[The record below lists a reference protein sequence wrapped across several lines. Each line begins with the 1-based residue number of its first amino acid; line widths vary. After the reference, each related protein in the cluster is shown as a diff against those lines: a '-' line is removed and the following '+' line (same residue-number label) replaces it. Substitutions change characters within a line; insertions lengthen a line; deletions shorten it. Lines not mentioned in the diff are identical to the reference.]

1 MTFYLSG
8 AGTYCAFLLFKKF
21 SDRECSKTDLAS
33 WLVIAIASAFWVA
46 VIPLSV
52 LEIRAKAKRQ
62 SQLDDILN
70 SSTSDCRSTLEPVES
85 KLEFESNFS

>member
-8 AGTYCAFLLFKKF
+8 ASAYCAFLLLKKF
-21 SDRECSKTDLAS
+21 SDRECSKTDPAS
-33 WLVIAIASAFWVA
+33 WMVIAIASAFWIA

-70 SSTSDCRSTLEPVES
+70 SSNYGSSLESVEP
-85 KLEFESNFS
+85 KLELESNFS

>member
-8 AGTYCAFLLFKKF
+8 AGAYFAFLLFKKF

-33 WLVIAIASAFWVA
+33 WLVIAIASTFWIA

-52 LEIRAKAKRQ
+52 LEIRNKAKQ
-62 SQLDDILN
+62 QAQLDDILY
-70 SSTSDCRSTLEPVES
+70 SSNYESSLEPVES

>member
-8 AGTYCAFLLFKKF
+8 ASAYCAFLLLKKF
-21 SDRECSKTDLAS
+21 SDRECSKTDPAS
-33 WLVIAIASAFWVA
+33 WLVIAIASTFWIA

-70 SSTSDCRSTLEPVES
+70 SSNYGSSLEPVES
-85 KLEFESNFS
+85 KLELESNFS

>member
-21 SDRECSKTDLAS
+21 SDRECSKTDFTS
-33 WLVIAIASAFWVA
+33 WVVIAIASAFWIA

-52 LEIRAKAKRQ
+52 LEIRNKAKRQ
-62 SQLDDILN
+62 SQLEDILN
-70 SSTSDCRSTLEPVES
+70 SSNCRSSLEPNAES
-85 KLEFESNFS
+85 NLEFESNFY

>member
-8 AGTYCAFLLFKKF
+8 ASAYCAFLLFKKF
-21 SDRECSKTDLAS
+21 SDRDSKTDPAS
-33 WLVIAIASAFWVA
+33 WMVIAIASAFWIA

-70 SSTSDCRSTLEPVES
+70 SSNYGSSLESVEP
-85 KLEFESNFS
+85 KLELESNFS

>member
-8 AGTYCAFLLFKKF
+8 VGTYCAFLLFKKF
-21 SDRECSKTDLAS
+21 SDRECCKTDLAF
-33 WLVIAIASAFWVA
+33 WLVIAIASAFWIA

-52 LEIRAKAKRQ
+52 IEMRTKAKRQ

-70 SSTSDCRSTLEPVES
+70 SSNSGATLEQNVES

>member
-33 WLVIAIASAFWVA
+33 WLVIAIASTFWIA

-52 LEIRAKAKRQ
+52 IEMRTKAKRQ
-62 SQLDDILN
+62 SQLDDILKSSN
-70 SSTSDCRSTLEPVES
+70 SGATLEQNVES

>member
-21 SDRECSKTDLAS
+21 SDRECSKIDLTS
-33 WLVIAIASAFWVA
+33 WVVIAIASAFWIA

-52 LEIRAKAKRQ
+52 LEIRNKAKRQ
-62 SQLDDILN
+62 SQLEDILN
-70 SSTSDCRSTLEPVES
+70 SSNCGSSLEPNAES
-85 KLEFESNFS
+85 SLEFESNFY

>member
-8 AGTYCAFLLFKKF
+8 AGAYFAFLLFKKF

-33 WLVIAIASAFWVA
+33 WVVMAIASAFWIA

-52 LEIRAKAKRQ
+52 LEIRTKAERQ
-62 SQLDDILN
+62 AQLEDILN
-70 SSTSDCRSTLEPVES
+70 SSNCGSDLQPTKIES
-85 KLEFESNFS
+85 KLEFESKFS

>member
-8 AGTYCAFLLFKKF
+8 VGTYCAFLLFKKF
-21 SDRECSKTDLAS
+21 SDRECCQSDFAS
-33 WLVIAIASAFWVA
+33 WLVIAIASAFWIV

-52 LEIRAKAKRQ
+52 LEVRTKAKRQ
-62 SQLDDILN
+62 SQLEDLLN
-70 SSTSDCRSTLEPVES
+70 SSNCESLEPNVES